1 MLTLLFFISLT
12 SYSSLVT
19 AYRPLVSLHYGTF
32 EGATDG
38 NLTKFL
44 GVPFARP
51 AARFEL
57 PQAPIHLHGVQNA
70 TAFGPACPQQA
81 VSSSVPISLPNY
93 TMVSEACLTLDVFK
107 PTSAHP
113 GSKLPVL
120 VWLFGGGFEI
130 GNSADT
136 DFRPTVE
143 HSIILGEPVVIVAPN
158 YRLNAFGFLGGKEVG
173 DAGITNLGLR
183 DQIFALE
190 WVQKHIEKFGGDPDR
205 VVLGGFSAGA
215 ISTGLLQLYNK
226 PKSHSLFRGAFMI
239 SGAPWPSPS
248 VIDGQQ
254 DYDDLVTANNCTE
267 AHDTLECLRR
277 VPFEAFLSTVNQTP
291 DLFSFKGVALVWQ
304 PRVDGDIIMRNP
316 IVSVAHGAFAPI
328 PILVG
333 SVDDEATLFSF
344 SSTNITTN
352 AEFSDYVRTI
362 FLPKASP
369 HQISRVA
376 ALYPQDPALGAP
388 FGTGNANQLTP
399 EFKRIAA
406 FGSDLALLSLRRLFL
421 KHTSRTQNT
430 WSWLSKRGKSTPNL
444 GAFHGSDIP
453 IFFPPSASAATDNQ
467 GVDSL
472 INFINTL
479 DPNRSAA
486 PKLPLTSRPAAAVPW
501 PKWNSHSPSLLTFS
515 DPAVVNITADT
526 FRAEA
531 MNFLIGLHLDGVTV
545 LDSDSAGPVTT
556 PGYDEKQV
564 YLGETL

>member
-1 MLTLLFFISLT
+1 MLTPRFFISLS
-12 SYSSLVT
+12 SYLSLVA
-19 AYRPLVSLHYGTF
+19 AYGPLVSLHYGTF

-81 VSSSVPISLPNY
+81 ISPGVPISIP
-93 TMVSEACLTLDVFK
+93 THSVVSEACLTLDVFK

-113 GSKLPVL
+113 ASKLPVL
-120 VWLFGGGFEI
+120 VWLYGGGCEI
-130 GNSADT
+130 GDSADT
-136 DFRPTVE
+136 DFRATVE
-143 HSIILGEPVVIVAPN
+143 RSIILGEPVLIVATN
-158 YRLNAFGFLGGKEVG
+158 YRLNGD

-226 PKSHSLFRGAFMI
+226 PKSHSLFRGAFMVRSI

-248 VIDGQQ
+248 VMDGQQ

-267 AHDTLECLRR
+267 ARDTLECLRR

-291 DLFSFKGVALVWQ
+291 DLFSFKSLALVWQ
-304 PRVDGDIIMRNP
+304 PRVDGDIIVRNP
-316 IVSVAHGAFAPI
+316 VISVAHGAFAPI

-333 SVDDEATLFSF
+333 DVDDEGTLFSF
-344 SSTNITTN
+344 SSSNVTSVNSNNNKFLTHV
-352 AEFSDYVRTI
+352 SS

-376 ALYPQDPALGAP
+376 ELYPRDPALGAP
-388 FGTGNANQLTP
+388 FGTGSANQLTP
-399 EFKRIAA
+399 EFKRISA
-406 FGSDLALLSLRRLFL
+406 FIGDLEFLSLRRLFL
-421 KHTSRTQNT
+421 QHASRTQNT

-444 GAFHGSDIP
+444 GAFHESDIP
-453 IFFPPSASAATDNQ
+453 LFFPPNASAAADNQ
-467 GVDSL
+467 AVDSL
-472 INFINTL
+472 LNFINTL

-486 PKLPLTSRPAAAVPW
+486 PNLALPSVFW
-501 PKWNSHSPSLLTFS
+501 PKWSSHSPSLLTFS

-526 FRAEA
+526 FRADA
-531 MNFLIGLHLDGVTV
+531 IDFLIGLHLDGVTV
-545 LDSDSAGPVTT
+545 LGSNSEGPVATL
-556 PGYDEKQV
+556 GYDKMQV
-564 YLGETL
+564 HLGEL

>member
-1 MLTLLFFISLT
+1 RRRKCLLLPIE
-12 SYSSLVT
+12 SSNADPSVLHIAHLLLSVVA
-19 AYRPLVSLHYGTF
+19 AYGPLVSLHYGTF

-44 GVPFARP
+44 GVPFAHP

-70 TAFGPACPQQA
+70 TAFGPACPQQRFRLA
-81 VSSSVPISLPNY
+81 FRLVFPPTACVGS
-93 TMVSEACLTLDVFK
+93 MCLTLDVFK
-107 PTSAHP
+107 PTSAHT

-120 VWLFGGGFEI
+120 VVWSIKFIQGGFEF

-136 DFRPTVE
+136 DFRATVE
-143 HSIILGEPVVIVAPN
+143 RSIIVGEPVLIVAIN
-158 YRLNAFGFLGGKEVG
+158 YRLNAFGFLAGREVI

-226 PKSHSLFRGAFMI
+226 PKLHSLFRGAFMI

-267 AHDTLECLRR
+267 ARDTLECLRR

-291 DLFSFKGVALVWQ
+291 DLFSFKGVALVWR
-304 PRVDGDIIMRNP
+304 PRVDGDIIVRNP
-316 IVSVAHGAFAPI
+316 VISVAHGAFAPI

-333 SVDDEATLFSF
+333 DVDDE
-344 SSTNITTN
+344 
-352 AEFSDYVRTI
+352 
-362 FLPKASP
+362 
-369 HQISRVA
+369 
-376 ALYPQDPALGAP
+376 G
-388 FGTGNANQLTP
+388 TP

-406 FGSDLALLSLRRLFL
+406 FVGDLALLSLRRLFL
-421 KHTSRTQNT
+421 QHASRTQNT
-430 WSWLSKRGKSTPNL
+430 WSWLSERGKSTPNL
-444 GAFHGSDIP
+444 GAFHESDVP
-453 IFFPPSASAATDNQ
+453 LFFPPNASAATDNQ
-467 GVDSL
+467 AADSL

-479 DPNRSAA
+479 DPNLSAA
-486 PKLPLTSRPAAAVPW
+486 PNITFTSRPVILW
-501 PKWNSHSPSLLTFS
+501 PKWNNHSLSLLTFS

-531 MNFLIGLHLDGVTV
+531 MDFLIGLHLDGVTV
-545 LDSDSAGPVTT
+545 LGSDSERPVATL
-556 PGYDEKQV
+556 GYDENQV